1 VSPKVLKRIRHSP
14 AQTDFGVSYR
24 DSTMLSQTVEYALR
38 ATLYIARNHPRAVP
52 VNDIAMEIDAPS
64 GYLAKILS
72 ELARA
77 GILESSRGPGG
88 GFRIATHPNALA
100 LADVVRAIEGREE
113 RRCLLGHGR
122 CGANPQCTAHTR
134 WSPIATAMD
143 AFFGNTTLADLL
155 QTPMPH

>member
-1 VSPKVLKRIRHSP
+1 
-14 AQTDFGVSYR
+14 
-24 DSTMLSQTVEYALR
+24 MLSQTVEYALR
-38 ATLYIARNHPRAVP
+38 ATLFVARSHPQPLP
-52 VNDIAMEIDAPS
+52 VGDIADAVDAPR

-100 LADVVRAIEGREE
+100 LADIVRAIDGNEE

-122 CGANPQCTAHTR
+122 CGDNPSCTAHAR
-134 WSPIATAMD
+134 WAPIANEMD
-143 AFFGNTTLADLL
+143 AFFGKTTLADLL
-155 QTPMPH
+155 HQPLPH